1 MSTFRTRH
9 LPLKQESFSA
19 HTELNNA
26 KQRGSTSPSRSNS
39 VRTQGDSRKSF
50 KRSSIMSNGASKRR
64 ISSISN
70 AANKLDER
78 KAQRNERMSVF
89 KDLMK
94 NKPDNKYEDPRDVS
108 AIKYAQNNMGDYKL
122 KTNEDYIVPENE
134 RIDTD
139 KKKRQIT
146 LLTEGAHMLKQVENI

>member
-1 MSTFRTRH
+1 M
-9 LPLKQESFSA
+9 
-19 HTELNNA
+19 
-26 KQRGSTSPSRSNS
+26 
-39 VRTQGDSRKSF
+39 
-50 KRSSIMSNGASKRR
+50 
-64 ISSISN
+64 SN

-94 NKPDNKYEDPRDVS
+94 NKPDNKYEDPRDVA
-108 AIKYAQNNMGDYKL
+108 AINYAHNNMGDYKL

-146 LLTEGAHMLKQVENI
+146 LLTEGAHMLKQVENNEFILSNSIIKS